1 MRRLLQPGPPG
12 EVIHFVQDMDLADAS
27 IGAIVLG
34 ADRNWRASGWFKRV
48 WVLLTGD
55 RVVIDHLRMRSH
67 IVWHRG
73 RPFLTHVEGLDEV
86 GGAE

>member
-1 MRRLLQPGPPG
+1 MDRLLQPGPPG
-12 EVIHFVQDMDLADAS
+12 EVTHFVQDMDQADAS

-34 ADRNWRASGWFKRV
+34 ADRNWRAAGRFKRF

-55 RVVIDHLRMRSH
+55 PVVIDHLGMRSH
-67 IVWHRG
+67 IVWYRG

>member
-1 MRRLLQPGPPG
+1 MPWLGERLYRG
-12 EVIHFVQDMDLADAS
+12 ETTMMVQDLDDAT

-34 ADRNWRASGWFKRV
+34 ADRNWRAAGWFKRF

-86 GGAE
+86 GGAA